1 MLGVKN
7 LNQMGKQ
14 AVIKWNAEQLVSI
27 KRDLLLFDTF
37 YYDPYLL
44 TLQIDLLKNVSNLVK
59 NDSSITDEIQTSVD
73 YFSSKGLLK
82 EFSLQEFKEGKI
94 KLLKIDNEG
103 LEKIIKAVKAYD
115 IVHKTFLDNYNRA
128 VDLLQ
133 KDYRSGFLKYISL
146 LNDFRVF
153 ADYHVRL
160 TSILVEKSR
169 SGMSITPIIE
179 CTDKIEGGKET
190 EVLHLVIKN
199 LPIPDELIPY
209 DEIIDFKSQNERKY
223 YGLIQWINKVSK
235 SEFDINEIEDELK
248 FYTLEFEETLK
259 LERAKYRLTNLEI
272 ILSLPLEIVEN
283 LVKLK
288 WSQIPKTLISI
299 KKSKIDLMLAE
310 SKLPGKEMAY
320 ISAAKKKFQ
329 K

>member
-1 MLGVKN
+1 
-7 LNQMGKQ
+7 MGKQ
-14 AVIKWNAEQLVSI
+14 AVIKWDANQLISI
-27 KRDLLLFDTF
+27 KRDLLLFESF

-44 TLQIDLLKNVSNLVK
+44 TLQINLLRNVSNLLK
-59 NDSSITDEIQTSVD
+59 NNSSIIDEIQTSVD

-82 EFSLQEFKEGKI
+82 EFSLQEFKKGKI
-94 KLLKIDNEG
+94 KLLKIDNVD
-103 LEKIIKAVKAYD
+103 LEKIIKAVNAYD
-115 IVHKTFLDNYNRA
+115 IVHRTFLDKYNRA

-146 LNDFRVF
+146 LEDFRVF

-160 TSILVEKSR
+160 TSSLVEKSR
-169 SGMSITPIIE
+169 AAMSITPIIE
-179 CTDKIEGGKET
+179 CADKVEGGKET
-190 EVLHLVIKN
+190 EVLHLIIKN
-199 LPIPDELIPY
+199 LPIPNELVPY

-223 YGLIQWINKVSK
+223 YGLIQWINKISK
-235 SEFDINEIEDELK
+235 SGFDINEIEDELK

-259 LERAKYRLTNLEI
+259 LARTKYRLTNFEI
-272 ILSLPLEIVEN
+272 ILSLPFEIAEN

-288 WSQIPKTLISI
+288 WSQIPKSLVSI

-320 ISAAKKKFQ
+320 ISAAKKKFE